1 MPESERVGEHCSP
14 DATGRSRSLRLA
26 GLERIPALVCSYDD
40 AAALEELKAD
50 DMIVVNPLS
59 EIVRSL
65 PGFDLSE

>member
-1 MPESERVGEHCSP
+1 
-14 DATGRSRSLRLA
+14 LRLA